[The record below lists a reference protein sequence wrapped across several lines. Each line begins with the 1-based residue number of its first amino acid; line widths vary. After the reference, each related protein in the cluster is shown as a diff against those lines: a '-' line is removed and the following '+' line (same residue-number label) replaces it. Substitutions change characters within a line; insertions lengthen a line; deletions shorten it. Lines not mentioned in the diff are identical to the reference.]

1 MLRATFCHLP
11 GIGPVS
17 EAALWRSGCRSWDDF
32 LGGQGTGAV
41 PAERRRAWEEEL
53 RRSHDALARRDAGFF
68 AARLPPSELWR
79 IAPEFRDEI
88 AYLDIETTGLSPHEG
103 IVTVVS
109 VHGGGRT
116 RSFVADEDLEEL
128 PAYLRPFPVLATFN
142 GRLFDVPFLEA
153 RFPQW
158 VPPPAHLDLRFI
170 LYRIGQAGGL
180 KRIEERLGVGRSEG
194 VKGVDGLEAVRLWH
208 RHRAGDERALP
219 RLVAYNRADTVNLE
233 PLLDLAVRQL
243 TERTRRLGLGELPTA
258 AVGGRGGRS
267 GGVAGTQMVNNFP

>member
-1 MLRATFCHLP
+1 MLRSTFCHLP

-32 LGGQGTGAV
+32 HRGGGPDDIPT
-41 PAERRRAWEEEL
+41 PRRQQYEAEL
-53 RRSHDALARRDAGFF
+53 RRSEEALSRRDAAYF
-68 AARLPPSELWR
+68 ADRLPPGEIWR

-88 AYLDIETTGLSPHEG
+88 AYLDIETTSLSPFEG
-103 IVTVVS
+103 IVTVVT
-109 VHGGGRT
+109 VHGGGKT
-116 RSFVADEDLEEL
+116 RSFVADDDLEEL
-128 PAYLRPFPVLATFN
+128 PAYLRRFPVLATFN
-142 GRLFDVPFLEA
+142 GRLFDVPFLQV

-158 VPPPAHLDLRFI
+158 VPPGAHIDLRYV

-180 KRIEERLGVGRSEG
+180 KRIEERLGIARSDG

-208 RHRAGDERALP
+208 AYRSGREGALE

-243 TERTRRLGLGELPTA
+243 SARFRSLGAMPERSSVMA
-258 AVGGRGGRS
+258 AR
-267 GGVAGTQMVNNFP
+267 